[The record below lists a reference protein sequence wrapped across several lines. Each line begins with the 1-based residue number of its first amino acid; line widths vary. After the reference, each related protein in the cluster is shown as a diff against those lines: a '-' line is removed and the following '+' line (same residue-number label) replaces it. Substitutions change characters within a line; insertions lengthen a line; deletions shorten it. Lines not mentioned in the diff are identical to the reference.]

1 VPAFRTT
8 VELLRAVAAEHP
20 DRDAYVEAD
29 RRLTFAQWDRAADG
43 VAAWLTERGV
53 GRGDVVGLLVPSS
66 IEYAVCYQA
75 AMRLRAITTGIN
87 PRLGPSEI
95 ASILDRT
102 AARVVV
108 RPDDLGDVRSAY
120 TSDAPSIVASPEPDD
135 PVAIVWTSGT
145 TGMPKGAVFDHRN
158 LQAVAIGAGALGER
172 FDVRLAPLP
181 FAHVAYMSRLW
192 EEIDKVITTVITSTP
207 WNASEALMLMAR
219 ERVTVGQ
226 GVPTQWRL
234 MLDHPEFARTDLS
247 ALRISGTGA
256 ATVPPE
262 LVREMEDKL
271 GCPVVIGYTSTEAA
285 ITTGSVPGDT
295 PEVIARTVGRARV
308 NVELDVVD
316 DAGVAC
322 ATGEVGRVRCR
333 SGAVMRGYW
342 CDPQRTAEVLGAD
355 GWLTTGDLGYLDGNG
370 YLTLVGRRSEMYIRG
385 GYNVYPAEVERVLGD
400 RAGIA
405 QIAIVGVPDR
415 VLGEIGVAFV
425 VPAPGATPRL
435 DDLRASC
442 RNVLADYKAPDRLVL
457 TDALPV
463 TSVGKVDKRAL
474 LAVCAP
480 APAAE

>member
-1 VPAFRTT
+1 MPAFRTT
-8 VELLRAVAAEHP
+8 VELLRTMAAEHP

-102 AARVVV
+102 DARVVV

-234 MLDHPEFARTDLS
+234 MLDHSEFARTDLS

-262 LVREMEDKL
+262 LVREMEGKL

-285 ITTGSVPGDT
+285 ITTGTVPGDS
-295 PEVIARTVGRARV
+295 PEVIARTVGRARA
-308 NVELDVVD
+308 NVELEIVGD
-316 DAGVAC
+316 DGGAC
-322 ATGEVGRVRCR
+322 PTGEVGRVRCR

-342 CDPQRTAEVLGAD
+342 HDPQRTAEV
-355 GWLTTGDLGYLDGNG
+355 
-370 YLTLVGRRSEMYIRG
+370 
-385 GYNVYPAEVERVLGD
+385 
-400 RAGIA
+400 
-405 QIAIVGVPDR
+405 
-415 VLGEIGVAFV
+415 
-425 VPAPGATPRL
+425 
-435 DDLRASC
+435 
-442 RNVLADYKAPDRLVL
+442 
-457 TDALPV
+457 
-463 TSVGKVDKRAL
+463 
-474 LAVCAP
+474 
-480 APAAE
+480 